1 MSIQFDGRVAIVT
14 GAGGGLGRA
23 YAIELARRGARV
35 IVNDIGA
42 SLDGTGGTSDTADS
56 VVAEIKE
63 SGGEAIANGSSVS
76 DKDGVDNMVEQAMDA
91 YGQIDILIN
100 NAGILRD
107 KSFSKMEIDD
117 FRAVLEVHL
126 VGAAICSKAVW
137 PIMNERQY
145 GRILLTASVSGLW
158 GIFGQTNYGSAKLGL
173 IGFMNA
179 LKLEGQKNNIRVNT
193 ISPGALTRMT
203 EGLMGG
209 ADAATKSRL
218 GPEQVAPAAVYLVSD
233 AAPTGVVLQVGGGSV
248 RCVQIV
254 ETLGADL
261 GEGHAAEDISA
272 NWEKICETSTL
283 NTYSQ
288 SGAPAVDIQIEPL

>member
-1 MSIQFDGRVAIVT
+1 MSIHFDGKVAIVT

-23 YAIELARRGARV
+23 YAIELAKRGARV
-35 IVNDIGA
+35 VVNDLGA
-42 SLDGTGGTSDTADS
+42 SLDGSGGTSDAAES
-56 VVAEIKE
+56 VVAEIKAD
-63 SGGEAIANGSSVS
+63 GGEAIANGSSVS
-76 DKDGVDNMVEQAMDA
+76 DPQGVQNMVTQAMDA
-91 YGQIDILIN
+91 YGQIDVLIN

-107 KSFSKMEIDD
+107 KSFSKMEMDD

-126 VGAAICSKAVW
+126 FGAAQCCKAVW

-145 GRILLTASVSGLW
+145 GRILMTASVSGLW

-173 IGFMNA
+173 VGLMNA
-179 LKLEGQKNNIRVNT
+179 LKLEGHKNNIRVNT

-209 ADAATKSRL
+209 ADDAIKARL

-233 AAPTGVVLQVGGGSV
+233 DAPTGVVLQVGGGAV
-248 RCVQIV
+248 RRVRIV
-254 ETLGADL
+254 ETLGLDL
-261 GEGHAAEDISA
+261 GAGHSAEDIGE
-272 NWEKICETSTL
+272 NWEKICDTSTL

-288 SGAPAVDIQIEPL
+288 SGAPAVDIQKEPL

>member
-1 MSIQFDGRVAIVT
+1 MSIQFDGKVAIVT

-23 YAIELARRGARV
+23 YAIELAKRGARV
-35 IVNDIGA
+35 VVNDLGA
-42 SLDGTGGTSDTADS
+42 TLDGSGGTSEAAEA
-56 VVAEIKE
+56 VVAEIE
-63 SGGEAIANGSSVS
+63 AAGGEAIANGSSVS
-76 DKDGVDNMVEQAMDA
+76 DKLGVDNMVKQAMDA

-107 KSFSKMEIDD
+107 KSFAKMEIDD

-126 VGAAICSKAVW
+126 FGAAICSKAVW

-145 GRILLTASVSGLW
+145 GRILMTASVSGLW

-173 IGFMNA
+173 IGLMNA
-179 LKLEGQKNNIRVNT
+179 LKLEGHKNNIRVNT

-209 ADAATKSRL
+209 ADDATKERL

-233 AAPTGVVLQVGGGSV
+233 DAPTGVVLQVGGGSV
-248 RCVQIV
+248 RRVRIV
-254 ETLGADL
+254 ETLGVDL
-261 GEGHAAEDISA
+261 GAGHSAEDIGE
-272 NWEKICETSTL
+272 NWEKICDTGTL

-288 SGAPAVDIQIEPL
+288 SGAPAVDIQKEPL

>member
-1 MSIQFDGRVAIVT
+1 MSIQFDGKVAIVT
-14 GAGGGLGRA
+14 GAGGGLGRS
-23 YAIELARRGARV
+23 YAIELAKRGARV
-35 IVNDIGA
+35 VVNDIGA
-42 SLDGTGGTSDTADS
+42 ALDGSGGSSEAAEA
-56 VVAEIKE
+56 VVAEINAG
-63 SGGEAIANGSSVS
+63 GGEAIANGSSVS
-76 DKDGVDNMVEQAMDA
+76 DKVGVDNMVKQAMDA
-91 YGQIDILIN
+91 FGQIDILIN

-126 VGAAICSKAVW
+126 FGAAICSKAVW

-209 ADAATKSRL
+209 ADDATKSRL

-233 AAPTGVVLQVGGGSV
+233 DAPTGVVLQVGGGAV
-248 RCVQIV
+248 RRVRIV
-254 ETLGADL
+254 ETVGVDL
-261 GEGHAAEDISA
+261 GEGHAAEDIGE

-288 SGAPAVDIQIEPL
+288 SGAPAVDVQKEPL